1 MDSKFFWIIRQHLR
15 KIWVRVI
22 SFALLAVLTLALTPV
37 LSPLI
42 PTHLG
47 ASLGSVSVDQILT
60 ILASSMLAV
69 TTFSLSI
76 AVSAFAA
83 AAANATPRATAI
95 LQQDPTTQNVLST
108 FLGAF
113 LFSLI
118 GLIGL
123 RTDFYDQQGQ
133 VFLFMATLV
142 VVSLVV
148 IALLR
153 WIGHISNFGRMHDI
167 LSRVERAATISFR
180 HQLEN
185 PYLRARPLSGS
196 VPDDAYP
203 IAPTRTGYVQHID
216 IKALNECARN
226 QQIDIYIDALPGT
239 FVHAA
244 ARLVRIRGANVSAKQ
259 QQFLRDAFTIETKRS
274 FDQDPRFALIV
285 LSEIASRALS
295 PAVNDPGTAISV
307 IGHLVRV
314 LSTWKEPQ
322 EPPVDF
328 PSVHVPAVLPS
339 DMIIDAFRPIAR
351 DGAAFIEVQV
361 RLQKALAS
369 LGRIAPEIFGRPVAE
384 LSAYAIDRAAD
395 AGMCR
400 EELKSLET
408 LRVPSRAGSNA
419 GQNDDTWETL

>member
-1 MDSKFFWIIRQHLR
+1 MDSKYFWIIRQHLR
-15 KIWVRVI
+15 KIWVRVV

-42 PTHLG
+42 PTDVG

-123 RTDFYDQQGQ
+123 RTDYYDRSGQ

-142 VVSLVV
+142 VVALVV

-167 LSRVERAATISFR
+167 LTRVERAATISFR

-185 PYLRARPLSGS
+185 PYLRARPLSGR

-216 IKALNECARN
+216 INALNDCAN
-226 QQIDIYIDALPGT
+226 EHGVELYIDALPGT

-244 ARLVRIRGANVSAKQ
+244 ARLVRVRGASLSAKQ

-314 LSTWKEPQ
+314 LSTLKEPQ
-322 EPPVDF
+322 EPPVDY
-328 PSVHVPAVLPS
+328 PSVHVPAVRPT

-351 DGAAFIEVQV
+351 DGATFIEVQI

-369 LGRIAPEIFGRPVAE
+369 LDSIAPEIFGRPVAK
-384 LSAYAIDRAAD
+384 LSAYAIARATD
-395 AGMCR
+395 AGMCQ
-400 EELKSLET
+400 EELASLEA
-408 LRVPSRAGSNA
+408 LRVESRTGSNT
-419 GQNDDTWETL
+419 GRDDDTWKTM